1 MRMRFDILTLF
12 PSMFSSPLGES
23 ILGRAV
29 EKGLIQIQT
38 INIRDFSLDKHQV
51 VDDAPYGGGQGMV
64 MKVEPIARAIESVKF
79 RNQSSRTIYLTP
91 QGKPFH
97 QDMARRLSTQSHL
110 ILLCGRYEGVD
121 ERARELF
128 IDEEIS
134 IGDYVLTGGELAAM
148 VLVDAVSR
156 FIPGVLGS
164 DRSAQ
169 EDSFFNSLLEYPQ
182 YTRPVDF
189 RGSRVPEVLLSGNHS
204 AIFLWRRREAIRRT
218 SLRRPDLLAE
228 ANLTEEEKVFL
239 EEVLKGKSIDDCACL
254 PDRQGI
260 RMKDKNEF

>member
-1 MRMRFDILTLF
+1 MRMRIDILTLF
-12 PSMFSSPLGES
+12 PNMFSSPLRES

-38 INIRDFSLDKHQV
+38 INIRDFTLDKHQV

-64 MKVEPIARAIESVKF
+64 MKVEPIARAIESVKAQ
-79 RNQSSRTIYLTP
+79 NPSARTIYLTP

-97 QDMARRLSTQSHL
+97 QDLARRLSTQSHL
-110 ILLCGRYEGVD
+110 ILLCGRYEGID
-121 ERARELF
+121 ERVRELF
-128 IDEEIS
+128 IDDEIS
-134 IGDYVLTGGELAAM
+134 IGDYVLTGGELPAM

-164 DRSAQ
+164 DRSAE

-182 YTRPVDF
+182 YTRPVEF
-189 RGSRVPEVLLSGNHS
+189 KGCRVPEVLLSGNHS
-204 AIFLWRRREAIRRT
+204 AISLWRRKEAIRRT
-218 SLRRPDLLAE
+218 SLRRPDLLAK
-228 ANLTEEEKVFL
+228 ANLTDEEKGLL
-239 EEVLKGKSIDDCACL
+239 EEALQSDDDC
-254 PDRQGI
+254 GM